1 MKNGISSVFS
11 DGKLNRAFLALFLV
25 GLLFLEPLAAKA
37 DFPTNVDKK
46 TVKIAR
52 MKPDQRVEHVLSRLS
67 FGARPEDFEKVK
79 EIGVEAYIEQ
89 QLNPENIDDR
99 ALDARLAK
107 LSTLS
112 LATPALI
119 SKYNPPKPAPSPSPA
134 PLPSPDAA
142 KPTTM
147 PKQSE
152 MPSNTISA
160 KPTEMKPDAAPKIS
174 ALDVPQNP
182 VQPVKSAANTQP
194 TPTPKPTP
202 APPNPQ
208 QVVTELQRAK
218 LLRATYSERQLN
230 EVIIDF
236 WENHFSIYAQKDADR
251 WLLTG
256 FDREAIRPFAL
267 GRFRDL
273 LGATAKSPAMLFY
286 LDNWQS
292 SVLHKYPA
300 ANGKPAR
307 ETGGINENYAR
318 ELMELHTLGVDGGY
332 TQKDV
337 QEIARCFTGWTIYR
351 PNESGLFM
359 FNPGMHDGGE
369 KVVLG
374 QKIPAGG
381 GISDG
386 ERVLDILSKQ
396 PATAR
401 FIATKL
407 ARRFVGDNPPLAL
420 INQAAK
426 VFLQTDGSIRETL
439 RSILTSPEFFAP
451 TAYRAKVRSPF
462 EYAAA
467 ALRLLQAETDADR
480 PVLDWIGRMGE
491 PTFGKIT
498 PDGFPEVSTEWLST
512 NDLLARFN
520 FANALVTNKIKG
532 TRVDINKVLAKA
544 DLNDAQAVTRE
555 LIQLAFVN
563 NITPQTQAVLDKSVQ
578 AAAGK
583 ATENKQPVPPK
594 DAAAAADSSVKPKP
608 ENLAANIQ
616 KFPDYVGEIMTL
628 VIGSR
633 EFQTR

>member
-1 MKNGISSVFS
+1 MKKGTSSVFS
-11 DGKLNRAFLALFLV
+11 DGKSQQALLALFLI
-25 GLLFLEPLAAKA
+25 GLLFVEPLVAKA
-37 DFPTNVDKK
+37 GLPANDNKK
-46 TVKIAR
+46 NIKIAK
-52 MKPDQRVEHVLSRLS
+52 MKPAQRVEHVLSRLS
-67 FGARPEDFEKVK
+67 FGARPEDFERVK
-79 EIGVEAYIEQ
+79 EIGVEAYIEE
-89 QLNPENIDDR
+89 QLKPEDIDDQ

-112 LATPALI
+112 LAMPALI
-119 SKYNPPKPAPSPSPA
+119 SKYNPPKPPPPPAPSPF
-134 PLPSPDAA
+134 PSPTPNAAAQPPVMSKSGEASSKTNTPMPAEAKAEMKPVDAA
-142 KPTTM
+142 K
-147 PKQSE
+147 
-152 MPSNTISA
+152 N
-160 KPTEMKPDAAPKIS
+160 AP
-174 ALDVPQNP
+174 PQAP
-182 VQPVKSAANTQP
+182 AQP
-194 TPTPKPTP
+194 TKPASVTS
-202 APPNPQ
+202 NPQ

-218 LLRATYSERQLN
+218 LLRATYSKRQLN
-230 EVIIDF
+230 EVIVDF

-256 FDREAIRPFAL
+256 FDREAIRPNAL

-292 SVLHKYPA
+292 GVLHKYPA

-359 FNPGMHDGGE
+359 FNPAMHDAGE
-369 KVVLG
+369 KTVLG

-381 GISDG
+381 GLSDG
-386 ERVLDILSKQ
+386 ERVLDILAKQ
-396 PATAR
+396 PATAH

-407 ARRFVGDNPPLAL
+407 ARRFIGDNPPAAVV
-420 INQAAK
+420 NQAAK

-451 TAYRAKVRSPF
+451 PAYRAKVRSPF
-462 EYAAA
+462 EYAVAS
-467 ALRLLQAETDADR
+467 LRLLGAETDGDR
-480 PVLDWIGRMGE
+480 PLLDWIGRMGE

-498 PDGFPEVSTEWLST
+498 PDGFPEVSSEWLST

-532 TRVDINKVLAKA
+532 TRVDVGKILPTV
-544 DLNDAQAVTRE
+544 DLNDPQAVTKE
-555 LIQLAFVN
+555 LVQLAFVN
-563 NITPQTQAVLDKSVQ
+563 NITAQTQAVLDKSVESAVLKTG
-578 AAAGK
+578 AAK
-583 ATENKQPVPPK
+583 PSPLSK
-594 DAAAAADSSVKPKP
+594 DAATVADSASKPKP
-608 ENLAANIQ
+608 ENPAGNSQ
-616 KFPDYVGEIMTL
+616 KLPDYLGEIMTL